1 MVPKQRHKQPTHPQP
16 PERLFLSLF
25 ILTDAREQD
34 LPAFALRRDLSRL
47 DAPKR
52 REKMSSLAISDSRS
66 FSKEQNENRTPC
78 ARVCICMSVC
88 VCARA
93 RCVAFLAR
101 ATGVKIGRVKC
112 SGLSTWLDP
121 LPTRNPSLSSQKSQ
135 ILFLAVEARACSSC
149 QTSAE
154 VGTKGPIP
162 EPRGHQGEN
171 KKKNN
176 K

>member
-1 MVPKQRHKQPTHPQP
+1 MPCGG
-16 PERLFLSLF
+16 
-25 ILTDAREQD
+25 
-34 LPAFALRRDLSRL
+34 
-47 DAPKR
+47 
-52 REKMSSLAISDSRS
+52 SLADS
-66 FSKEQNENRTPC
+66 TPRNDERRC
-78 ARVCICMSVC
+78 PHLPSLTAEVSRKNKPRIEHPARACVHMYVC

-135 ILFLAVEARACSSC
+135 IFFLAVEARACSSC

-154 VGTKGPIP
+154 VGTKGPFQNAADTK
-162 EPRGHQGEN
+162 EKT

>member
-78 ARVCICMSVC
+78 ARACVHMYVC
-88 VCARA
+88 VCVRARA
-93 RCVAFLAR
+93 LRCVSREGDGRQDR
-101 ATGVKIGRVKC
+101 AGEVFWPLHVAGPTAHPKPVTVI
-112 SGLSTWLDP
+112 TEIPDP
-121 LPTRNPSLSSQKSQ
+121 
-135 ILFLAVEARACSSC
+135 F
-149 QTSAE
+149 
-154 VGTKGPIP
+154 
-162 EPRGHQGEN
+162 PRGRGSSVF
-171 KKKNN
+171 
-176 K
+176 